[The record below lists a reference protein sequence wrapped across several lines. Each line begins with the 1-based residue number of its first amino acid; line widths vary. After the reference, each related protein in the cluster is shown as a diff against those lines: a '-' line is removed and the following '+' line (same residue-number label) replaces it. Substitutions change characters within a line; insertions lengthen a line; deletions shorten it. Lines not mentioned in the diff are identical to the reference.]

1 MKLKATKVRY
11 RQRMKKRFTKYCF
24 KILSLILLISFLYTN
39 SSLCEL
45 LVNNCNSGNSSCCC
59 KAGDNNVNPEESIQK
74 SCCCEIKEMTNQPA
88 EINLYTADNGLKNL
102 TLNPSISNTFII
114 NDNSSDFIRCIKILS
129 LHSPPKE
136 NIHILN
142 SNFRI

>member
-1 MKLKATKVRY
+1 MKLKVTNVRY

-24 KILSLILLISFLYTN
+24 KFISLILLISFLYTN
-39 SSLCEL
+39 FSLCEL
-45 LVNNCNSGNSSCCC
+45 LVNNCNAENASCCC
-59 KAGDNNVNPEESIQK
+59 KVNDNNVKPKESIQK
-74 SCCCEIKEMTNQPA
+74 SCCCEVKEMTNQPA
-88 EINLYTADNGLKNL
+88 EINFYNADNGLKNL
-102 TLNPSISNTFII
+102 TLNPGISNTFII

>member
-1 MKLKATKVRY
+1 
-11 RQRMKKRFTKYCF
+11 MKKRFTKYCF

-59 KAGDNNVNPEESIQK
+59 KDGDKNVKPKESIQK
-74 SCCCEIKEMTNQPA
+74 SCCCEVKEMTNQPD
-88 EINLYTADNGLKNL
+88 EINLFTADNSLKNL
-102 TLNPSISNTFII
+102 NLNPGISNTFII